1 MYRSRPAGAIVASAS
16 VAIALSA
23 ILILLVSG
31 ALGRS
36 SIATPPASQ
45 PPSSAPSASPT
56 QRPTPTAK
64 PPVDF
69 DAGVRIPLRTATGE
83 TKAVFVK
90 DSTGMV
96 IDAVSG
102 VPREDVSVGP
112 RRVVVEQ
119 VDANTLRVIW
129 ADTAINDDVS
139 LSVSRAGGTLRIS
152 MIRRHLSPDVEIAHE
167 RIALL
172 TFDTG
177 VYATGVEASI
187 RNSLDTED

>member
-1 MYRSRPAGAIVASAS
+1 
-16 VAIALSA
+16 
-23 ILILLVSG
+23 
-31 ALGRS
+31 
-36 SIATPPASQ
+36 
-45 PPSSAPSASPT
+45 
-56 QRPTPTAK
+56 
-64 PPVDF
+64 
-69 DAGVRIPLRTATGE
+69 
-83 TKAVFVK
+83 
-90 DSTGMV
+90 MV